1 MVKHS
6 QCMNILKISTP
17 DHYRIWLKHTQLQI
31 HISTK
36 FPLAQ
41 HQKIIHPDNRTHGNV
56 LLCHSESFTRFLSC
70 YVIQNHSLVF
80 CLVMSFRIIHLFLVL
95 LCHSESF
102 TCFLSCYVIQHHSLI
117 FVLLCHSESFTH
129 FLSCYVIQNHS
140 LGFCPVKSFRII
152 HLFFCVFVFS
162 I

>member
-102 TCFLSCYVIQHHSLI
+102 T
-117 FVLLCHSESFTH
+117 H

>member
-1 MVKHS
+1 MYDYFTGKTTVKHS

-102 TCFLSCYVIQHHSLI
+102 T
-117 FVLLCHSESFTH
+117 H

-162 I
+162 IWNLVCFPGYSLW